1 VYNSEMSELAYS
13 RFMASYM
20 LTAEEQLP
28 ENKVEIID
36 YTEDVLQ
43 ANGIECDNRISEM
56 SEDQL
61 RGILEQVRKLRKNKK
76 KKTEQQQENGDGS
89 ESKGEEEISVTSK

>member
-1 VYNSEMSELAYS
+1 MSELAYS

-28 ENKVEIID
+28 ENKVEIIN

-43 ANGIECDNRISEM
+43 ANGIECDNRISEI
-56 SEDQL
+56 SEEQL
-61 RGILEQVRKLRKNKK
+61 KEILEQVRKLRANKK
-76 KKTEQQQENGDGS
+76 KQRQQENGDKS
-89 ESKGEEEISVTSK
+89 ESEDKEEISVTSK

>member
-1 VYNSEMSELAYS
+1 MSELAYS

-28 ENKVEIID
+28 ENKVEMID

-43 ANGIECDNRISEM
+43 AKGIECDNRISEM

-61 RGILEQVRKLRKNKK
+61 REILEQVRKLRKNKK
-76 KKTEQQQENGDGS
+76 KKGQHTKQEQEQEEEGEN
-89 ESKGEEEISVTSK
+89 KTEEEISVTSK

>member
-1 VYNSEMSELAYS
+1 
-13 RFMASYM
+13 M

-43 ANGIECDNRISEM
+43 AKGIECDNRIAEM
-56 SEDQL
+56 SEEQL
-61 RGILEQVRKLRKNKK
+61 KEILEEVRKLRNSKKRKQHKKEQEKN
-76 KKTEQQQENGDGS
+76 E
-89 ESKGEEEISVTSK
+89 ESDARAEEEIPVTTAT

>member
-1 VYNSEMSELAYS
+1 
-13 RFMASYM
+13 M

-56 SEDQL
+56 SEEQL
-61 RGILEQVRKLRKNKK
+61 REILEQVRKLRQNKK
-76 KKTEQQQENGDGS
+76 RKQKQEQDEGG
-89 ESKGEEEISVTSK
+89 EGKAEEEISVTSK

>member
-1 VYNSEMSELAYS
+1 MSELAYS

-20 LTAEEQLP
+20 LTTEEQLP

-43 ANGIECDNRISEM
+43 ANGIECDNRIAEM
-56 SEDQL
+56 SEDQFKE
-61 RGILEQVRKLRKNKK
+61 ILEQVRKLRQNKK
-76 KKTEQQQENGDGS
+76 KKQKQEHDEEVEG
-89 ESKGEEEISVTSK
+89 KAEEEISVTSK

>member
-1 VYNSEMSELAYS
+1 MSELAYS

-28 ENKVEIID
+28 ENKVEILE

-56 SEDQL
+56 SDEQL
-61 RGILEQVRKLRKNKK
+61 KEILEQVRKLRKNKK
-76 KKTEQQQENGDGS
+76 KKWQHNKQEQEQEE
-89 ESKGEEEISVTSK
+89 ESVSKTEEEISVTSK

>member
-1 VYNSEMSELAYS
+1 MSELAYS

-28 ENKVEIID
+28 ENREEIIA

-43 ANGIECDNRISEM
+43 ANGIECDNRILEM
-56 SEDQL
+56 SKEQL
-61 RGILEQVRKLRKNKK
+61 KEILEQVRKLRKNKNK
-76 KKTEQQQENGDGS
+76 KKEEQGQEE
-89 ESKGEEEISVTSK
+89 ESKDEAKEEISVTSK

>member
-1 VYNSEMSELAYS
+1 MSELAFS

-43 ANGIECDNRISEM
+43 AKGIECDNRISEM
-56 SEDQL
+56 SEEQL
-61 RGILEQVRKLRKNKK
+61 KEILEEVRKLRKNKK
-76 KKTEQQQENGDGS
+76 KKSSNNRKMNRT
-89 ESKGEEEISVTSK
+89 KKLKAKPKRRFL

>member
-1 VYNSEMSELAYS
+1 MSELAYT

-28 ENKVEIID
+28 ENKDEIIA

-43 ANGIECDNRISEM
+43 AKGIECDKKISEM
-56 SEDQL
+56 PEEQIKE
-61 RGILEQVRKLRKNKK
+61 ILEEVRRLRKNKK
-76 KKTEQQQENGDGS
+76 KSGVRKS
-89 ESKGEEEISVTSK
+89 EDEADEDKEEEVEVTTTS

>member
-1 VYNSEMSELAYS
+1 MSELAYS

-28 ENKVEIID
+28 ENKVEILE

-43 ANGIECDNRISEM
+43 AKGIECDNRIAEM

-61 RGILEQVRKLRKNKK
+61 KEILEQVRKLRKNKK
-76 KKTEQQQENGDGS
+76 KKKEQQKQEQEKDE
-89 ESKGEEEISVTSK
+89 ESDSKAEEEISVTSK

>member
-1 VYNSEMSELAYS
+1 MSELAYS

-28 ENKVEIID
+28 ENKIEIID

-43 ANGIECDNRISEM
+43 AKGIECDNRIAELSQ
-56 SEDQL
+56 DQL
-61 RGILEQVRKLRKNKK
+61 KEILEQVRKLRRNKK
-76 KKTEQQQENGDGS
+76 KKGQQKEQED
-89 ESKGEEEISVTSK
+89 ESKSIVEEEIPVTSK

>member
-1 VYNSEMSELAYS
+1 MSELTYS

-28 ENKVEIID
+28 ENKVEIIG

-43 ANGIECDNRISEM
+43 AKGIECDNRIAEM
-56 SEDQL
+56 PEDQL
-61 RGILEQVRKLRKNKK
+61 KEILEQVRKLRRNKK
-76 KKTEQQQENGDGS
+76 KKQHNKQKQEQEEES
-89 ESKGEEEISVTSK
+89 ESKTEEEISVTSK

>member
-1 VYNSEMSELAYS
+1 
-13 RFMASYM
+13 MASYM

-43 ANGIECDNRISEM
+43 ANGIECDNRIAKM

-61 RGILEQVRKLRKNKK
+61 KEILEQVRKLRSNKK
-76 KKTEQQQENGDGS
+76 KKVQQKQEQEQEEVTD
-89 ESKGEEEISVTSK
+89 SKAEEEISVTTE

>member
-1 VYNSEMSELAYS
+1 
-13 RFMASYM
+13 M

-43 ANGIECDNRISEM
+43 AKGIECDNRISEM
-56 SEDQL
+56 SEEQL
-61 RGILEQVRKLRKNKK
+61 KEILEEVRKLRKNKK
-76 KKTEQQQENGDGS
+76 KKEEQQQENEQDEET
-89 ESKGEEEISVTSK
+89 ESKAEEEISVTSK

>member
-1 VYNSEMSELAYS
+1 MSELAYT

-28 ENKVEIID
+28 ENKDEIIA

-43 ANGIECDNRISEM
+43 AKGIECDKRISEM
-56 SEDQL
+56 PEEQI
-61 RGILEQVRKLRKNKK
+61 REILEEVRKLRKNKK
-76 KKTEQQQENGDGS
+76 KSSGKKSENEKD
-89 ESKGEEEISVTSK
+89 EDKNTEEEVQVAASS

>member
-1 VYNSEMSELAYS
+1 MSELAYT

-28 ENKVEIID
+28 ENKDEIIS

-43 ANGIECDNRISEM
+43 AKGIECDKRISEM
-56 SEDQL
+56 PEEQI
-61 RGILEQVRKLRKNKK
+61 REILEEVRKLRKNKK
-76 KKTEQQQENGDGS
+76 K
-89 ESKGEEEISVTSK
+89 SKGKKSKDETDEDKEKEEVEVAASS

>member
-1 VYNSEMSELAYS
+1 
-13 RFMASYM
+13 MASYM

-43 ANGIECDNRISEM
+43 ANGIECDNRIAEM
-56 SEDQL
+56 SDEQL
-61 RGILEQVRKLRKNKK
+61 KEILELAC
-76 KKTEQQQENGDGS
+76 
-89 ESKGEEEISVTSK
+89 

>member
-1 VYNSEMSELAYS
+1 MSELAYS

-43 ANGIECDNRISEM
+43 ANGIECDNRITEM
-56 SEDQL
+56 SEEQL
-61 RGILEQVRKLRKNKK
+61 REILEQVRKLRQNKK
-76 KKTEQQQENGDGS
+76 RKQKQGQDEGG
-89 ESKGEEEISVTSK
+89 ESKAEEEISVTSK

>member
-1 VYNSEMSELAYS
+1 MSELAYS

-28 ENKVEIID
+28 ENKGEMID

-43 ANGIECDNRISEM
+43 AKGIECDKRISEM

-61 RGILEQVRKLRKNKK
+61 KEILAQVRKLRKNKK
-76 KKTEQQQENGDGS
+76 KKTEQQQENGEES

>member
-1 VYNSEMSELAYS
+1 MSELAYT

-28 ENKVEIID
+28 ENKDEIIA

-43 ANGIECDNRISEM
+43 AKGIECDKRISEM
-56 SEDQL
+56 PEEQI
-61 RGILEQVRKLRKNKK
+61 REILEEVRKLRKNKK
-76 KKTEQQQENGDGS
+76 KSSGKKS
-89 ESKGEEEISVTSK
+89 EDETDEDEHKDKEEVEVAASS